1 VYSLK
6 IAKSATER
14 DAGWGLRDFLGQG
27 SGDI

>member
-14 DAGWGLRDFLGQG
+14 DAGEGLKVFLGEG